1 MRLASTLLLLCL
13 FVGASHA
20 ASPEDAYL
28 AARDKYV
35 AQFKAMEK
43 AKVNSDK
50 IDAAHTKAITDLE
63 GKLRGIVGEVS
74 VKGLPG
80 TGQINLE
87 SLTDAEVGYG
97 MLDGMKYFDEKEDS
111 PQLVVTTRYLLDK
124 WLAAAAKD
132 KDKSRRIA
140 AELTSALQSDQF
152 YTSSVG
158 SDASYTR
165 DANLEIAAPPGVEL
179 ARAVLGGWAQD
190 VGPNLDYW
198 LIVTVVKDGKVYI
211 GSVKPKSKVG
221 EIAVC
226 QAIWTQWQQ
235 KAEKMRASAAAAR
248 GKKTPEAS
256 DDKAEERADRDYHAC
271 FVQHAP
277 KEAFYPSLVDEAQQF
292 ADRIAGK

>member
-50 IDAAHTKAITDLE
+50 IDAAHTKAIADLE
-63 GKLRGIVGEVS
+63 EKLRGIVGEVS
-74 VKGLPG
+74 VKGVPS
-80 TGQINLE
+80 TGKINLE

-140 AELTSALQSDQF
+140 AEL
-152 YTSSVG
+152 
-158 SDASYTR
+158 
-165 DANLEIAAPPGVEL
+165 

-226 QAIWTQWQQ
+226 
-235 KAEKMRASAAAAR
+235 
-248 GKKTPEAS
+248 
-256 DDKAEERADRDYHAC
+256 
-271 FVQHAP
+271 
-277 KEAFYPSLVDEAQQF
+277 
-292 ADRIAGK
+292 